1 MKKLLFCTAITVAI
15 CFTSCEGFDA
25 SDILDRLDKLENE
38 LNDLKNG
45 NNEGNGQG
53 NDNGNDD
60 GKKHV
65 ITFQD
70 STAKSIC
77 TFYWDEDNDGE
88 LSYNE
93 AAAVTDLGIAFKGSS
108 ILIFNELKNF
118 TGITTIVDNAFSG
131 CVSLAEITLPEQIVI
146 IGSYAFSGCSNLKEL
161 VIPERVEE
169 IGKAVIS
176 SSANLKIYCK
186 PTKKPAIYYD
196 SNSSNDSSFP
206 RSGLTIYVP
215 RNSYNSY
222 IQYNGYTVGP
232 VADSDNWYSYINII
246 KPYDFE

>member
-1 MKKLLFCTAITVAI
+1 MKKFFLSTTIAMAL
-15 CFTSCEGFDA
+15 CFASCEGFDA
-25 SDILDRLDKLENE
+25 SDILERLDQLEKE

-45 NNEGNGQG
+45 NNEGEGQDDDN
-53 NDNGNDD
+53 NDTE
-60 GKKHV
+60 KH
-65 ITFQD
+65 ILTFQD
-70 STAKSIC
+70 STVKSIC
-77 TFYWDEDNDGE
+77 TFYWDENDDGE
-88 LSYNE
+88 LSYDE

-108 ILIFNELKNF
+108 MLIFNELKYF
-118 TGITTIVDNAFSG
+118 TGITTIADNAFSG
-131 CVSLAEITLPEQIVI
+131 CVSLAGITLPEQIGI

-169 IGKAVIS
+169 IGKGVVS
-176 SSANLKIYCK
+176 GSANLIIYCK

-196 SNSSNDSSFP
+196 SNYSANSTFP
-206 RSGLTIYVP
+206 LHSGLTIYVP

-232 VADSDNWYSYINII
+232 VADSDNWYSYKNII

>member
-1 MKKLLFCTAITVAI
+1 MKIFFLSITIAMAL
-15 CFTSCEGFDA
+15 CFASCEGFDA
-25 SDILDRLDKLENE
+25 SDILDRLDQLENE
-38 LNDLKNG
+38 LNELKNG
-45 NNEGNGQG
+45 NNKGDGQDD
-53 NDNGNDD
+53 DNNDD
-60 GKKHV
+60 KKNV

-77 TFYWDEDNDGE
+77 TFYWDENDDGE
-88 LSYNE
+88 LSYDE

-108 ILIFNELKNF
+108 MLIFNELKYF
-118 TGITTIVDNAFSG
+118 TGITTIADNAFSG
-131 CVSLAEITLPEQIVI
+131 CVSLAEITLPEQIEI
-146 IGSYAFSGCSNLKEL
+146 IGSSAFSGCSNLKEL

-169 IGKAVIS
+169 IGKGIVS
-176 SSANLKIYCK
+176 GSANLIIYCK

-196 SNSSNDSSFP
+196 SNYSANSTFP
-206 RSGLTIYVP
+206 LYSGLTIYVP

-232 VADSDNWYSYINII
+232 VADPDNWYSYHNII

>member
-1 MKKLLFCTAITVAI
+1 MKKLFLCTATAVAL
-15 CFTSCEGFDA
+15 CFASCEGFDA
-25 SDILDRLDKLENE
+25 SDILDRLDQLENE

-45 NNEGNGQG
+45 NNENNGQG
-53 NDNGNDD
+53 DDNNDGENQI
-60 GKKHV
+60 

-77 TFYWDEDNDGE
+77 TFYWDENEDGE
-88 LSYNE
+88 LSYDE
-93 AAAVTDLGIAFKGSS
+93 AAAVTDLGTAFKGSS
-108 ILIFNELKNF
+108 ILVFNELKNF
-118 TGITTIVDNAFSG
+118 TSLTSIADNAFSG
-131 CVSLAEITLPEQIVI
+131 CVSLAEITLPEQIGI

-169 IGKAVIS
+169 IGKGVVS
-176 SSANLKIYCK
+176 DSANLIIYCK

-196 SNSSNDSSFP
+196 SNYSANSTFP
-206 RSGLTIYVP
+206 LHSGLTIYVP

-222 IQYNGYTVGP
+222 IQYNGYTVSP
-232 VADSDNWYSYINII
+232 VADSDNWYSYKNII